1 MGLFSRKKRKSADG
15 EDAVHNTVDTD
26 GVADTDSAVDTDG
39 VEADGDNHTDDAD
52 TVVDTDTED
61 SDSVDQQELGK
72 RAVLGTDTGM
82 SASSNANAVTGPAT
96 RGTSNRRAR
105 RQKAGGRAAT
115 FDFTQLD
122 EVAAEIAAQ
131 QDDDDDTLDT
141 SKLSRKERKALEAA
155 MGETIDVYPHLMAL
169 KPKEHYMFH
178 SDYFDIDGEA
188 ACILAYFHDEGSTD
202 GFPAFWGINRIPGGL
217 GDGVSTMV
225 FEHVS
230 RETDEWVDEHIKVTD
245 RLDKLEEKE
254 QIEGGTM
261 SSRRRASKIG
271 ADMEDVVQ
279 RIQDGDAYLY
289 VHNRLLI
296 KAPNLDALD
305 VAVERVRR
313 AYIDM
318 FTTLRVEPYH
328 GEQRRELMNLF
339 GKNSDKRGKGFHYP
353 SSEFAGS
360 YHLVTNGLNDANG
373 EYVGRMV
380 GDVNTSAVL
389 FDVDGYKDRV
399 VCADETLYPQLNNQR
414 VVDMWGSKISQAALL
429 NNHKVVHLVLNG
441 CDLDSLGPKF
451 VDLTSRVDMSNGDV
465 NMFEIFGDLE
475 EELSLFSVHLNK
487 LVLMTK
493 LLYGETDQNQ
503 AIISGKL
510 REVLTE
516 FYVDQRMWSLN
527 AKENREKL
535 RLVGIPHEEVP
546 LLQVFVAYINEAY
559 ERVVAEKSGDQSLVE
574 ALSALSLI
582 FNTQLDTNGDL
593 FNQHTNAGIDNVRSS
608 RRVIYEFSSLLRRGG
623 GTNQRG
629 VAMAQLVNI
638 VGYAVEELNRG
649 DTVIIHGAD
658 NVEDPDVQAYMA
670 NQFDRLRARG
680 GRVVYLYDSV
690 DAMIEEQHFNKF
702 HRADYTILGPMGR
715 DTVNNYQ
722 EALQEVIPPDLAS
735 LVLTRDYGLTYL
747 RRGVANVVFQ
757 FDFPLGLRD
766 GQYHRKAAGKVRR
779 NDVSRGVGWSS
790 RFGRK
795 RRKGVSADEDHTL
808 TKQAGD
814 KIEETTDAD
823 GTDVTES
830 QGPSVV
836 VPTGRNGQREQ
847 MASMANAAMRGDDVP
862 QGEGRTRSK
871 RSKGRRQGS
880 QQRAHSMVLEP
891 TKVGRGVARTVTA
904 QGSGDETPKAAK
916 TGRARART
924 TQAKQTKKKALGVT
938 RGGE

>member
-1 MGLFSRKKRKSADG
+1 MGLFSRTKRGRDTAHVVEPDDASLVEGADPVTKA
-15 EDAVHNTVDTD
+15 DAAADDVDTD
-26 GVADTDSAVDTDG
+26 ALDVDAIQGADPAPVVDE
-39 VEADGDNHTDDAD
+39 VDGDEDPDTARQRRKDAEL
-52 TVVDTDTED
+52 T
-61 SDSVDQQELGK
+61 QQELGM
-72 RAVLGTDTGM
+72 RAILGTDTGM
-82 SASSNANAVTGPAT
+82 TSSSKANEHVGPAT
-96 RGTSNRRAR
+96 SGMRQRTKRRAS
-105 RQKAGGRAAT
+105 AGGRAAA
-115 FDFTQLD
+115 FDFTELD
-122 EVAAEIAAQ
+122 KVAAEIAAA
-131 QDDDDDTLDT
+131 QDDEDDTLDT

-155 MGETIDVYPHLMAL
+155 MGDTIDVYPHLMAL
-169 KPKEHYMFH
+169 KPKERYVFH
-178 SDYFDIDGEA
+178 SDYFQVDDQV
-188 ACILAYFHDEGSTD
+188 ACILAYFHDDGATD

-217 GDGVSTMV
+217 GEGVTTMI

-230 RETDEWVDEHIKVTD
+230 RETDDWVDEHIKTTD

-254 QIEGGTM
+254 QIDGGTM

-289 VHNRLLI
+289 VHNRLMI
-296 KAPNLDALD
+296 KAPTLAALD
-305 VAVERVRR
+305 TAVERVRR
-313 AYIDM
+313 AYIDL
-318 FTTLRVEPYH
+318 FTTLTVEPYH

-360 YHLVTNGLNDANG
+360 YCLVTNGLNDPGG

-389 FDVDGYKDRV
+389 FDVDGYRERV
-399 VCADETLYPQLNNQR
+399 VCADETLYPQLNNQH

-429 NNHKVVHLVLNG
+429 NNRKVVHLVLNG

-451 VDLTSRVDMSNGDV
+451 EDLTSRVDMSNGDV
-465 NMFEIFGDLE
+465 NMFEIFGSLDE
-475 EELSLFSVHLNK
+475 EISLFSVHLNK

-510 REVLTE
+510 REILTE

-559 ERVVAEKSGDQSLVE
+559 ERIVAEKSGDQELVS

-593 FNQHTNAGIDNVRSS
+593 FNQHTNSGIDNVRSS

-623 GTNQRG
+623 GTDQRG

-638 VGYAVEELNRG
+638 VGYAVEELQRG

-658 NVEDPDVQAYMA
+658 TIQDVDVQNYMA

-690 DAMIEEQHFNKF
+690 DAMISEQHFNKF

-715 DTVNNYQ
+715 DTVGAYQ
-722 EALQEVIPPDLAS
+722 DALQEVIPPDLAS
-735 LVLTRDYGLTYL
+735 LILTRDYGLSYL
-747 RRGVANVVFQ
+747 RRGVSNVVFQ

-766 GQYHRKAAGKVRR
+766 GQYHRKAAGKVRK
-779 NDVSRGVGWSS
+779 NSMDRGVGWSS

-795 RRKGVSADEDHTL
+795 KRKGADDNAHTL
-808 TKQAGD
+808 TKQAGER
-814 KIEETTDAD
+814 IEETTDVVGDAQQE
-823 GTDVTES
+823 VAQQQSVS
-830 QGPSVV
+830 QSDRR
-836 VPTGRNGQREQ
+836 VP
-847 MASMANAAMRGDDVP
+847 SMAAAAAASAG
-862 QGEGRTRSK
+862 GEDTQQRTRGARVAQAAPAGTSTVVSTAK
-871 RSKGRRQGS
+871 VPAAPTRATTKTLGS
-880 QQRAHSMVLEP
+880 
-891 TKVGRGVARTVTA
+891 TT
-904 QGSGDETPKAAK
+904 KAASH
-916 TGRARART
+916 AS
-924 TQAKQTKKKALGVT
+924 
-938 RGGE
+938 